1 MAVPFS
7 DLQEINP
14 GAVIELFKLELNND
28 VHGTNTTY
36 LFHAGSNLN
45 ANGALVWNSETYLR
59 FPVEADGFEY
69 SGTGQLPRP
78 TIRIANLNGT
88 ITALLL
94 TLPNGLEGAK
104 VTRIRTLARYLDAS
118 NFPGNTNPY
127 GTPDPTAEFPQEI
140 YFVDRKAAETRDVVE
155 FELAAAFDLAGVKAP
170 KRQCIANLC
179 QWVYKGDGCGYDPN
193 PSATG
198 TYNRK
203 YLSSATYS
211 QSGTT
216 ITVTSSSHGISAN
229 EIVYLTRT
237 KEFTATYDQSAPS
250 TNVQGDRN
258 FIPTT
263 YPLVVTKAGHGLSA
277 GDEVALTFTSVSPFG
292 ATQPSNGS
300 FTITEVTLSTFTV
313 TRNYT
318 ETVDI
323 SGNVT
328 VSMIRPANYY
338 LVTSASTNT
347 FTVSDNTSRTES
359 GSATV
364 DWLKVSI
371 NSHQLEREESVYF
384 EFTSGDLTSGHF
396 VPATTTTNTMT
407 FRVKDQVTTSGNVT
421 MTQWF
426 NRNNEHTTVSASDA
440 CAKTLAACQLRFGEA
455 AQLPF
460 GGFPGIGAFR

>member
-14 GAVIELFKLELNND
+14 GAVIELFRLELNND
-28 VHGTNTTY
+28 IHGTNTTY

-140 YFVDRKAAETRDVVE
+140 FLVDRKAAETRDIVE

-179 QWVYKGDGCGYDPN
+179 QWIYKGDGCGYDPN

-216 ITVTSSSHGISAN
+216 ITVTSSSHGISSG
-229 EIVYLTRT
+229 EVVYLTRT
-237 KEFTATYDQSAPS
+237 REFTATYEQLAPS
-250 TNVQGDRN
+250 TNLQGVRN
-258 FIPTT
+258 FRPTT

-277 GDEVALTFTSVSPFG
+277 GDEVELEFTSGDPI
-292 ATQPSNGS
+292 PNDGS
-300 FTITEVTLSTFTV
+300 FTITEVTSNTFTV
-313 TRNYT
+313 IRNYT
-318 ETVDI
+318 GTTDI
-323 SGNVT
+323 SGNVN

-347 FTVSDNTSRTES
+347 FTVSDNASRTES

-371 NSHQLEREESVYF
+371 NSHQLEVGESAYF
-384 EFTSGDLTSGHF
+384 IFDTGDLASDHL

-407 FRVKDQVTTSGNVT
+407 FRVNDEITTSGNVT

-426 NRNNEHTTVSASDA
+426 EKNNDPTTVSASDA
-440 CAKTLAACQLRFGEA
+440 CAKTLTACQLRFGEA

>member
-7 DLQEINP
+7 DLQEVNP
-14 GAVIELFKLELNND
+14 GAIIELFKLELNND
-28 VHGTNTTY
+28 IHGTNTTY

-127 GTPDPTAEFPQEI
+127 GTPDPTAEFPQTI
-140 YFVDRKAAETRDVVE
+140 FFVDRKSAETRDIVE

-179 QWVYKGDGCGYDPN
+179 QWIYKGDGCGYDPN

-237 KEFTATYDQSAPS
+237 KEFTATYEQSAPS

-277 GDEVALTFTSVSPFG
+277 GDEVVLTFTSVSPFG

-338 LVTSASTNT
+338 EVTSASTNT

-371 NSHQLEREESVYF
+371 NSHQLEVGESAYF
-384 EFTSGDLTSGHF
+384 IFNTGDLASAHL

-407 FRVKDQVTTSGNVT
+407 FRVNDEITTSGNVT

-426 NRNNEHTTVSASDA
+426 ERNNEATTVSASDA

-455 AQLPF
+455 GQLPF

>member
-28 VHGTNTTY
+28 VHGTNTAY

-127 GTPDPTAEFPQEI
+127 GAPDPTAEFPQEI
-140 YFVDRKAAETRDVVE
+140 YFVDRKAAETRDVIE

-179 QWVYKGDGCGYDPN
+179 QWIYRGDGCGYSPN
-193 PSATG
+193 ASATG

-237 KEFTATYDQSAPS
+237 KEFTATYEQSAPS
-250 TNVQGDRN
+250 TNLQGVRN
-258 FIPTT
+258 FRPTT

-277 GDEVALTFTSVSPFG
+277 GDEVALTFTSVSPSQ

-300 FTITEVTLSTFTV
+300 FTITEVTLNTFTV

-318 ETVDI
+318 GTVDI
-323 SGNVT
+323 SGNVA

-347 FTVSDNTSRTES
+347 FTVSDNASRTES

-371 NSHQLEREESVYF
+371 NSHQLEVGEFAYF
-384 EFTSGDLTSGHF
+384 IFDTGDLASDHL

-407 FRVKDQVTTSGNVT
+407 FRVNDEITTSGNVT

-426 NRNNEHTTVSASDA
+426 ERNNEATTVSASDA

>member
-28 VHGTNTTY
+28 IHGTNTTY

-140 YFVDRKAAETRDVVE
+140 FFVDRKSAETRDVVE

-211 QSGTT
+211 QSNTT
-216 ITVTSSSHGISAN
+216 ITVTSSSHGISSG
-229 EIVYLTRT
+229 EVVYLTRT
-237 KEFTATYDQSAPS
+237 KEFTATYEQSAPS
-250 TNVQGDRN
+250 TNLEGVRN
-258 FIPTT
+258 FKPTT

-277 GDEVALTFTSVSPFG
+277 GDEVELDFTSGDPI
-292 ATQPSNGS
+292 PNDGS
-300 FTITEVTLSTFTV
+300 FTITEVTSNTFTV
-313 TRNYT
+313 IRNYT
-318 ETVDI
+318 GTTDI
-323 SGNVT
+323 SGNVN

-338 LVTSASTNT
+338 LVISASTNT
-347 FTVSDNTSRTES
+347 FTVSDNASRTES

-371 NSHQLEREESVYF
+371 NSHQLEVGESAYF
-384 EFTSGDLTSGHF
+384 IFDTGDLASAHL

-407 FRVKDQVTTSGNVT
+407 FRVNDEITTSGNVT

-426 NRNNEHTTVSASDA
+426 ERNNEATTVSTSDA
-440 CAKTLAACQLRFGEA
+440 CAKTLAACQFRFGEA

>member
-28 VHGTNTTY
+28 IHGTNTTY

-88 ITALLL
+88 ITGLLI
-94 TLPNGLEGAK
+94 TLSNGLEGAK

-140 YFVDRKAAETRDVVE
+140 YFVDRKAAETRDIVE

-179 QWVYKGDGCGYDPN
+179 QWIYKGDGCGYDPN

-216 ITVTSSSHGISAN
+216 ITVTSSSHGISSG
-229 EIVYLTRT
+229 EVVYLTRT
-237 KEFTATYDQSAPS
+237 KEFTATYEQSAPS
-250 TNVQGDRN
+250 TNLQGVRN
-258 FIPTT
+258 FRPTT

-277 GDEVALTFTSVSPFG
+277 GDEVELEFTSGDPI
-292 ATQPSNGS
+292 PNDGS
-300 FTITEVTLSTFTV
+300 FTITEVTSNTFTV
-313 TRNYT
+313 IRNYT
-318 ETVDI
+318 GTTDI
-323 SGNVT
+323 SGNVN

-371 NSHQLEREESVYF
+371 NSHQLEVGESAYF
-384 EFTSGDLTSGHF
+384 IFDTGDLASAHL

-407 FRVKDQVTTSGNVT
+407 FRVDDEITTSGNVT

-426 NRNNEHTTVSASDA
+426 ERNNEATTVSASDA

>member
-14 GAVIELFKLELNND
+14 GAVIELFKLELSND
-28 VHGTNTTY
+28 IHGTNTTY

-45 ANGALVWNSETYLR
+45 ANGGLVWNGETYLR

-104 VTRIRTLARYLDAS
+104 VTRIRTLARYLDAA
-118 NFPGNTNPY
+118 NFPGAINPY

-140 YFVDRKAAETRDVVE
+140 FFVDRKSAETRDIVE

-179 QWVYKGDGCGYDPN
+179 QWVYKGDGCGYSPN
-193 PSATG
+193 ISATG

-216 ITVTSSSHGISAN
+216 ITVTSSSHGISSGDV
-229 EIVYLTRT
+229 VYLTRT
-237 KEFTATYDQSAPS
+237 KVFTATYEQSAPS
-250 TNVQGDRN
+250 TNVQGVRN
-258 FIPTT
+258 FTPTT

-277 GDEVALTFTSVSPFG
+277 GDEVALDFTSGSPI
-292 ATQPSNGS
+292 PNDGS
-300 FTITEVTLSTFTV
+300 FTITEVTSNTFTV
-313 TRNYT
+313 IRNYT
-318 ETVDI
+318 GDTDI
-323 SGNVT
+323 SGDVT

-347 FTVSDNTSRTES
+347 FTVSDSASHTES

-364 DWLKVSI
+364 NWLKISI
-371 NSHQLEREESVYF
+371 NSHQLEVGETAYF
-384 EFTSGDLTSGHF
+384 IFGSGDLPSSF
-396 VPATTTTNTMT
+396 LIPATTTTNTMT
-407 FRVKDQVTTSGNVT
+407 FRVQDNITTSGTVT

-426 NRNNEHTTVSASDA
+426 DRNNNATTVSASDA
-440 CAKTLAACQLRFGEA
+440 CAKTLLACQQRFGEGG
-455 AQLPF
+455 QLPF

>member
-28 VHGTNTTY
+28 IHGTNTTY

-88 ITALLL
+88 ITALLA
-94 TLPNGLEGAK
+94 TLSNGLEGAK

-140 YFVDRKAAETRDVVE
+140 FFVDRKAAETRDIVE

-216 ITVTSSSHGISAN
+216 ITVTSSSHGISSG
-229 EIVYLTRT
+229 EVVYLTRT
-237 KEFTATYDQSAPS
+237 KEFTATYEQSAPS
-250 TNVQGDRN
+250 TNLEGVRN
-258 FIPTT
+258 FKPTT

-277 GDEVALTFTSVSPFG
+277 GDEVELDFTSGDP
-292 ATQPSNGS
+292 TPNDGS
-300 FTITEVTLSTFTV
+300 FTITEVTSNTFTV
-313 TRNYT
+313 IRNYT
-318 ETVDI
+318 GTTDI
-323 SGNVT
+323 SGNVN

-338 LVTSASTNT
+338 LVISASTNT
-347 FTVSDNTSRTES
+347 FTVSDNTSHTES

-364 DWLKVSI
+364 DWLKVNI
-371 NSHQLEREESVYF
+371 NSHKLEVGESAYF
-384 EFTSGDLTSGHF
+384 IFDTGDLASAHL

-407 FRVKDQVTTSGNVT
+407 FRVNDKITTSGNVT

-426 NRNNEHTTVSASDA
+426 ERNNEATTVSTSDA